1 MYFTD
6 ETRDD
11 GWERMYV
18 PMSQKFVHLLLD
30 LKFLEYVFKMFIF
43 KMTHLLKVA
52 SGVLFKWQSSASC
65 SEDHESF
72 ITDTYVYIYIYLV
85 IICFSELL
93 CGLYWVSC

>member
-72 ITDTYVYIYIYLV
+72 ITDTYVYIYI
-85 IICFSELL
+85 FSYNLFFRAFMWSLL
-93 CGLYWVSC
+93 S